1 VRTARG
7 WIPKIGVVAV
17 GALLATTAV
26 AAAGEATPPD
36 EWADTTCSDIVDW
49 AEALNAASQDFDA
62 AETPSEAEDALDG
75 AVADTKA
82 LIKQLRQAGTPDVDG
97 GRATARALI
106 APFKEA
112 RQLLQDAAADAA
124 DLPDDGDAFDEAKTE
139 IDEGLD
145 ETFTALGPDIEAV
158 KSDADAELQDA
169 FDADS
174 SCGEV
179 FTGEAEGDAP

>member
-1 VRTARG
+1 MRVARG
-7 WIPKIGVVAV
+7 WVPKVGTIAVAAV
-17 GALLATTAV
+17 LATTTV
-26 AAAGEATPPD
+26 AGAGGNAPPD
-36 EWADTTCSDIVDW
+36 EWVDTTCSDIVDW

-62 AETPSEAEDALDG
+62 AETPSEAEAALDG
-75 AVADTKA
+75 AVDDTKA
-82 LIKQLRQAGTPDVDG
+82 LLKQLRGAGTPDVDG

-106 APFKEA
+106 APFREA
-112 RQLLQDAAADAA
+112 RQLLQDAAGDAA
-124 DLPDDGDAFDEAKTE
+124 DLPADGDAFDEGKTE

-145 ETFTALGPDIEAV
+145 ESFTALGPDIEAV